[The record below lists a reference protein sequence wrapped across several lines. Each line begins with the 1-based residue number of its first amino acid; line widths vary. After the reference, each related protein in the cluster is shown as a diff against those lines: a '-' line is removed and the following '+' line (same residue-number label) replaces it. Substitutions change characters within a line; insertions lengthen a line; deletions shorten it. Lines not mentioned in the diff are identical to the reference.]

1 MIKQKYYS
9 YIEHLATIKIQLN
22 MESLFIKVNNL
33 IKNRDFDSLYDLKI
47 EKPKNFNWVQE
58 VFEGI
63 HLKNHPDKTALLWT
77 DGTNTYDYTFLTMHN
92 RYNQLLNFLRS
103 KGIEQG
109 DTILTQLMLQRINW
123 ITILATI
130 KGGYQLVP
138 AAAILD
144 ANDLAYR
151 FEKTMPKVIIS
162 DQDNAEKIDI
172 AEKASGHKIKVKL
185 IADGTR
191 DGWYTLSELDKQ
203 EKEAAGAETLA
214 DDTLF
219 MFFTSGT
226 TGMPKI
232 VCHTQLSH
240 PLGHLTT
247 SSWLGIQNEDIHYNI
262 SQPGWAKFAWSSVF
276 APWSVGATIFAHH
289 TTQRF
294 DAKTT
299 LSLIEKFKITTLCAP
314 PTVYR
319 LFIQEDLKAFN
330 FHLKECVAAGEP
342 LNPEVIE
349 EWKRGT
355 EIVIRDGYGQT
366 ESTCMVANL
375 PTKTIKYGAMGKP
388 TFLYDVIIADD
399 EGNEL
404 PIHEEGNICVKTD
417 TGVPNGLFKGYL
429 YDKTREKEVFKNGV
443 YFTGDKAY
451 KDEDGYFWFIGRDD
465 DVIKASDYRIGPF
478 EVESVLLEHKSIVE
492 SAVVASPHP
501 IRGFEVK
508 AFVILNDFN
517 KASEELAKEIFRFTR
532 EHLAP
537 YKMPRKIEF
546 VKELPKTTSGKI
558 RRVELRALQAER
570 IAKKEIVAL
579 EFDYK
584 S

>member
-1 MIKQKYYS
+1 MKDLF
-9 YIEHLATIKIQLN
+9 EKIN
-22 MESLFIKVNNL
+22 SL
-33 IKNRDFDSLYDLKI
+33 IKERDFDSLYELEIKKP
-47 EKPKNFNWVQE
+47 EKFNWVHE
-58 VFEGI
+58 IFEGI
-63 HLKNHPDKTALLWT
+63 HLKNHPEKTALLWT
-77 DGTNTYDYTFLTMHN
+77 DGTETKSYTFLTLHN
-92 RYNQLLNFLRS
+92 RYNQLINFLRS
-103 KGIEQG
+103 KGIKQG

-123 ITILATI
+123 VAILATI

-138 AAAILD
+138 AASILD
-144 ANDLAYR
+144 VKDLAYR
-151 FEKTMPKVIIS
+151 FGKTNPKVVIS
-162 DQDNAEKIDI
+162 DQDNAKKIDE
-172 AEKASGHKIKVKL
+172 AEKSSGHKITVKI
-185 IADGTR
+185 IAEGTR
-191 DGWYTLSELDKQ
+191 EGWYPLSELDKH
-203 EKEAAGAETLA
+203 KIEAESAHTKP

-247 SSWLGIQNEDIHYNI
+247 SSWIGIQNSDIHYNI

-276 APWSVGATIFAHH
+276 APWNVGATIFAHN
-289 TTQRF
+289 TTERF

-299 LSLIEKFKITTLCAP
+299 LSLIEKYQITTLCAP

-319 LFIQEDLKAFN
+319 LLIQENLKSYDFQ
-330 FHLKECVAAGEP
+330 LKECVAAGEP

-349 EWKRGT
+349 EWKKGT
-355 EIVIRDGYGQT
+355 NIIIRDGFGQT

-375 PTKTIKYGAMGKP
+375 PGKPIKYGSMGKP

-399 EGNEL
+399 EGKEL
-404 PIHEEGNICVKTD
+404 PINEEGNICINTSTEK
-417 TGVPNGLFKGYL
+417 PNGLFKGYL
-429 YDKTREKEVFKNGV
+429 YDKEKQKEVFRNGV

-451 KDEDGYFWFIGRDD
+451 KDNEGYIWFIGRDD

-478 EVESVLLEHKSIVE
+478 EVESVLLEHESVLE

-501 IRGFEVK
+501 IKGFEVK
-508 AFVILNDFN
+508 AFIILNDFSQ
-517 KASEELAKEIFRFTR
+517 ASEELAKDIFTYSRSQ
-532 EHLAP
+532 LAP

-546 VKELPKTTSGKI
+546 VKELPKTISGKI

-570 IAKKEIVAL
+570 IVKKEIVEL

-584 S
+584 K